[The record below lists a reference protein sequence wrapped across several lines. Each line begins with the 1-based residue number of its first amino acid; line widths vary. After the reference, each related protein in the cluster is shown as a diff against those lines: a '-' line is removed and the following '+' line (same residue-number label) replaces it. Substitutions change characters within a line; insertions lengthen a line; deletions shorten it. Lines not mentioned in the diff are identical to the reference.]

1 MTKRRLLMMPLT
13 MLSSGQSETIKRIT
27 GKDETKKF
35 LESLGFV
42 VGGNISVISESGGNL
57 IVNVKDTRVAISKV
71 MANRVM
77 V

>member
-1 MTKRRLLMMPLT
+1 MMPLT

>member
-1 MTKRRLLMMPLT
+1 MMPLT
-13 MLSSGQSETIKRIT
+13 MLSSGQSETSKRIT